1 MIIDILTRVLL
12 RDLDAFRRELAAYPN
27 AKDVWAVP
35 AGISNS
41 AGTLARHAA
50 GNLQHFIGAQLGATG
65 YVRNRDAEFAPAT
78 VSRDALEAELVRA
91 MHAVRTTLDALPASR
106 LSEPYPLEVG
116 GVRPP
121 TGMFLVH
128 LAAHLAYHLGQVDY
142 HRRLVTGSGETVG
155 AQSVP
160 ALLTDLPA

>member
-1 MIIDILTRVLL
+1 MLTDILTRVLL
-12 RDLDAFRRELAAYPN
+12 RDLDTFRREIAAY
-27 AKDVWAVP
+27 AREDDLWAVP
-35 AGISNS
+35 AGIQNS

-65 YVRNRDAEFAPAT
+65 YVRNRDAEFAAT
-78 VSRDALEAELVRA
+78 TVPRAELEAELVRA
-91 MHAVRTTLDALPASR
+91 MEAVRTTLGALPAAR
-106 LSEPYPLEVG
+106 LAEPYPLEVG

-128 LAAHLAYHLGQVDY
+128 LATHLAYHLGQVDY
-142 HRRLVTGSGETVG
+142 HRRLVTGNGDTVG

-160 ALLTDLPA
+160 ALLAGASR